1 MGTIWLTT
9 LWGRDVLDYCI
20 GPNGSEDFFKSYFE
34 QKALIVSRNEPDRY
48 KELLSVSRID
58 TLLASRD
65 FHGDDVD
72 MARADPPITRDQF
85 LLSNGYADRGAIAN
99 LYQEGGTLILPHL
112 HQADLGLKSFCRAM
126 ESIFTSHVQTN
137 IYLTPPNNQGFR
149 THYDDHDVFVLQVEG
164 EKLWRLYD
172 QSVDKPYR
180 GEGFNPDHVQPGELV
195 EEFVLKAGDCAYV
208 PRGLMHDAQAQGSAD
223 SLHITVGMIVKTWA
237 DLMLEAVSEVALR
250 HPEFRQSLPP
260 GYARADY
267 DRAQAEAHFNSLVKI
282 IAEEANLE
290 NAFDLFVDNFIRS
303 RPPYSEGAITGRGAA
318 TTPGAKFRIR
328 PDIPWRLAEDE
339 DRLVLITA
347 GGELI
352 FPSAA
357 EAGLDKVLDGE
368 VFSLS
373 AFEAAGEEEAQKALN
388 QLFGYGVIERVG

>member
-1 MGTIWLTT
+1 MADHP
-9 LWGRDVLDYCI
+9 WGRDVLDYCI
-20 GPNGSEDFFKSYFE
+20 GPNGADGFFKTYFE
-34 QKALIVSRNEPDRY
+34 KKALIISRDEPDRY
-48 KELLSVSRID
+48 KDLLSVAKID

-65 FHGDDVD
+65 FHGDDLD
-72 MARADPPITRDQF
+72 MARAEPQISREQF
-85 LLSNGYADRGAIAN
+85 VLSNGFADRGSVAN
-99 LYQEGGTLILPHL
+99 LYQEGATLILPQL

-126 ESIFTSHVQTN
+126 EAIFSSHVQTN

-180 GEGFNPDHVQPGELV
+180 GEGFNPDHVQPGDLV

-208 PRGLMHDAQAQGSAD
+208 PRGLMHDAQAQGSVD

-260 GYARADY
+260 GYARADF
-267 DRAQAEAHFNSLVKI
+267 DRSIAQAHFDTLVKKI
-282 IAEEANLE
+282 GEEADME
-290 NAFDLFVDNFIRS
+290 GAFDLFVDNFIRS
-303 RPPYSEGAITGRGAA
+303 RPPYSEGAITGRGGS
-318 TTPGAKFRIR
+318 TIPGAKFRLR
-328 PDIPWRLAEDE
+328 PNIPWRLAEDE

-352 FPSAA
+352 FPSAV

-368 VFSLS
+368 EIDLS
-373 AFEAAGEEEAQKALN
+373 TFEAAGEEEAQKALN
-388 QLFGYGVIERVG
+388 QLFGYGVVERVS

>member
-1 MGTIWLTT
+1 MADHP
-9 LWGRDVLDYCI
+9 WGQDVLDYCI
-20 GPNGSEDFFKSYFE
+20 GPNGSDDFYKTHFE
-34 QKALIVSRNEPDRY
+34 KKALIVSRNEPDRY
-48 KELLSVSRID
+48 RDLLSVAKID

-65 FHGDDVD
+65 FHADDLD
-72 MARADPPITRDQF
+72 MARANPQISREQF
-85 LLSNGYADRGAIAN
+85 VLANGFADRGSVAN
-99 LYQEGGTLILPHL
+99 LYQEGATLILPHL

-126 ESIFTSHVQTN
+126 ESIFSSHVQTN

-180 GEGFNPDHVQPGELV
+180 GEGFNPEHVQPGELV

-208 PRGLMHDAQAQGSAD
+208 PRGLMHDAQAQGEAD

-260 GYARADY
+260 GYARADF
-267 DRAQAEAHFNSLVKI
+267 DRSIAQAHFDTLVKKI
-282 IAEEANLE
+282 GEEADMDG
-290 NAFDLFVDNFIRS
+290 AFDLFVDNFIRS
-303 RPPYSEGAITGRGAA
+303 RPPYSEGAITGRGGS
-318 TTPGAKFRIR
+318 TMPGAKFRLR
-328 PDIPWRLAEDE
+328 PHIPWRLAEDE

-347 GGELI
+347 GGELV
-352 FPSAA
+352 FPSAV
-357 EAGLDKVLDGE
+357 EAGLDKVLDGD
-368 VFSLS
+368 VIDLS
-373 AFEAAGEEEAQKALN
+373 TFEAAGEDEAQNALN
-388 QLFGYGVIERVG
+388 QLFGYGVVERVS